1 MKTTQDKRN
10 KRWIIV
16 FAVCS
21 LLLIVCELYIS
32 QYVTSEFS
40 KSMLDQ
46 RKSSVSKMV
55 HMAYNSIKP
64 IIDDVHNGRIDSEAA
79 RAELASLVRRFTYE
93 DEYGKNYIFMSAY
106 DGTMLVQPFEPQKEG
121 SNQWNLQDSNGRYI
135 IRELVQAA
143 KENPGGSFV
152 AYDYY
157 FPNEDRIENKLS
169 YVIGIP
175 EISAYI
181 GTGMY
186 VDSSYRALQ
195 RILVLQRNGFLIMI
209 TFILCAAAFYILS
222 LLKSNR
228 ELSRE
233 IRERMYAESNIRTIF
248 DSIHDAVMIHDQN
261 GKIILANK
269 SAGSLYGLQ
278 EDQMTSYN
286 ITQLSLKE
294 TDAEGKLKQC
304 DFLENSSFIFEWK
317 CKRPTEGTVFDGE
330 VALRRS
336 NWSGEDVVVAVV
348 RDISDRR
355 KHEEEIRHLAYYDY
369 LTSLRNRVFMM
380 NELQKELEKGKSGTH
395 RGAILFIDLDNFK
408 KINDSFGHFFGDEV
422 LIELAD
428 KLKKLDGDHFLPA
441 RIGGDEFVILCCES
455 GLAEAVET
463 AENILELFR
472 DAIVIHEKII
482 HITCSIGIAVYPD
495 DGETVEELFKNAD
508 MALYNAKEKGKD
520 NYSFFQDS
528 MRAELQYR
536 VEMEDQL
543 RRAYANR
550 EFVLHYQPL
559 YDITQKQ
566 VRGYEALL
574 RWFSPEYGLVM
585 PGRIIP
591 LAEEIG
597 LIDKIGDW
605 VIDNAFAVAKQLQTR
620 NLYISCNVSSV
631 QLSQGNFVE
640 NVLQKFEQYQLKRGS
655 VALEITESC
664 LIESFCE
671 VSQKLTRLR
680 EAGIMIYLDD
690 FGTGYSSLNYLKNLP
705 VDKIKIDKSFIDE
718 INNSGVDSKI
728 LKTIISLA
736 HDMGIRTVA
745 EGVETGEQ
753 YRFLEKCGCDM
764 IQGYYI
770 SRPRPECEI
779 EEFRR

>member
-1 MKTTQDKRN
+1 MKITQNKRN
-10 KRWIIV
+10 KRWIII

-21 LLLIVCELYIS
+21 LLLIVCELHIS
-32 QYVTSEFS
+32 QYVTSEFA

-55 HMAYNSIKP
+55 HMAHNSIKP
-64 IIDDVHNGRIDSEAA
+64 ILDDVHSGRIDSAAA
-79 RAELASLVRRFTYE
+79 RAEIASLVRRFTYE

-106 DGTMLVQPFEPQKEG
+106 DGTMLVQPFEPLKEG
-121 SNQWNLQDSNGRYI
+121 SNQWDLQDSNGRYI

-143 KENPGGSFV
+143 KENSGGSFV

-186 VDSSYRALQ
+186 VDSSYRELQ
-195 RILVLQRNGFLIMI
+195 RILALQRNGFLFMMI
-209 TFILCAAAFYILS
+209 FILCAAAFYILS

-261 GKIILANK
+261 GTIILANK
-269 SAGSLYGLQ
+269 RAGILYGLQ
-278 EDQMTSYN
+278 EDQLTSYN
-286 ITQLSLKE
+286 IRQLSLKE
-294 TDAEGKLKQC
+294 TDAEDKLKQC
-304 DFLENSSFIFEWK
+304 EFLENSSFIFEWK
-317 CKRPTEGTVFDGE
+317 CKRPIEGTVFDGE

-336 NWSGEDVVVAVV
+336 NWSGEDVIVAVV

-380 NELQKELEKGKSGTH
+380 NELQKELEKGKSGTY

-428 KLKKLDGDHFLPA
+428 KLKKLDGDNFLPA

-472 DAIVIHEKII
+472 DVIIIHEKII

-508 MALYNAKEKGKD
+508 MALYNAKEKGRD

-528 MRAELQYR
+528 MRADLQYR
-536 VEMEDQL
+536 VEMEGQL
-543 RRAYANR
+543 RRAYVNR

-559 YDITQKQ
+559 YDIRQKQ

-574 RWFSPEYGLVM
+574 RWFSPVYGLVM

-597 LIDKIGDW
+597 LIDKMGDW
-605 VIDNAFAVAKQLQTR
+605 VIDNAFAVAKQLQDR

-664 LIESFCE
+664 LIESFRE
-671 VSQKLTRLR
+671 VSQKLTQLR

-753 YRFLEKCGCDM
+753 YQFLEKCGCDM

-770 SRPRPECEI
+770 SRPRPEGEI
-779 EEFRR
+779 EEFGR